1 MKKRLRKKLGVG
13 EFLELEFALT
23 GKLVEMEEEAE
34 VEFFERF
41 FDLCEEFDFGL
52 DGAFGDDS
60 FDLAVITGFVGTE
73 NEERRAAFLEKL
85 KDFKEIT
92 EFDASNLM

>member
-1 MKKRLRKKLGVG
+1 MKKRLRKKLMVG
-13 EFLELEFALT
+13 EFKELDFALT
-23 GKLVEMEEEAE
+23 GNLIEMDEETE
-34 VEFFERF
+34 VAFFERF

-52 DGAFGDDS
+52 DGAFGQDS
-60 FDLAVITGFVGTE
+60 FDLAVLTGVIGTQ

-92 EFDASNLM
+92 GFDASNLI